1 MFLSVVVLSSVGL
14 FQSVRNKFKKF
25 AVVVKMYQDTENPWQ
40 HFAREVGGKYR
51 ISEEGT
57 SEVIGAYGKF
67 PFILKIIFIQAAPK
81 VNLFL
86 THLEINLDNKIGLK
100 WKIYRE
106 GIIQKLT
113 KLFGTQDII
122 FNDRSFDK
130 KYIIEGSNE
139 AQVKAIISLDIR
151 AKIIELGE
159 ILMILDG
166 NTLNY
171 EQHGKIINTKKLFMI
186 LELLAELGEK
196 IESHTPDNL

>member
-1 MFLSVVVLSSVGL
+1 M
-14 FQSVRNKFKKF
+14 N
-25 AVVVKMYQDTENPWQ
+25 YDTENSWKR
-40 HFAREVGGKYR
+40 FAEQIGGKYR

-57 SEVIGAYGKF
+57 SEVSGNYQKF

-86 THLEINLDNKIGLK
+86 THVEIKLDNQIGLK
-100 WKIYRE
+100 FKIYRE

-130 KYIIEGSNE
+130 KYIIEGSDE
-139 AQVKAIISLDIR
+139 AKVIELISSSIR

-166 NTLNY
+166 NTLIY
-171 EQHGKIINTKKLFMI
+171 EQHGKIIITKKLIMI

-196 IESHTPDNL
+196 IENMVIKYTNMKSSKKNC

>member
-1 MFLSVVVLSSVGL
+1 
-14 FQSVRNKFKKF
+14 
-25 AVVVKMYQDTENPWQ
+25 MYQDTENPWK
-40 HFAREVGGKYR
+40 HFAEEVGGKYR

-57 SEVIGAYGKF
+57 SEVSGTYGKF

-86 THLEINLDNKIGLK
+86 THLEIKLENRIGLK
-100 WKIYRE
+100 LKIYRE

-122 FNDRSFDK
+122 FHDRSFDK
-130 KYIIEGSNE
+130 KYIIEGNNE
-139 AQVKAIISLDIR
+139 SSVKAIISPDVR

-159 ILMILDG
+159 ILLILDR
-166 NTLNY
+166 NMLIY

-186 LELLAELGEK
+186 LKLLAELGEK
-196 IESHTPDNL
+196 IEGKGIENA